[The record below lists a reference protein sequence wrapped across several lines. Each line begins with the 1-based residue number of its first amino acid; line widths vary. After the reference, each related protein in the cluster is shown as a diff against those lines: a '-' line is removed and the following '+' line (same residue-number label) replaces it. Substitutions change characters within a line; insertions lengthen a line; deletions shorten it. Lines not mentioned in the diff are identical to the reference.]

1 MTDFRITKH
10 PILPIPERK
19 EITFFWKDQELTAF
33 EGETIASALFAHG
46 IRIFGHHH
54 KDDAPQGIFAPT
66 GSAHSAWCWPTG
78 CRSNRAPSW

>member
-1 MTDFRITKH
+1 MADFGLRNT
-10 PILPIPERK
+10 PLPIPERK

-54 KDDAPQGIFAPT
+54 KDGAPQGIFAP
-66 GSAHSAWCWPTG
+66 
-78 CRSNRAPSW
+78 RAVFAVHGAG